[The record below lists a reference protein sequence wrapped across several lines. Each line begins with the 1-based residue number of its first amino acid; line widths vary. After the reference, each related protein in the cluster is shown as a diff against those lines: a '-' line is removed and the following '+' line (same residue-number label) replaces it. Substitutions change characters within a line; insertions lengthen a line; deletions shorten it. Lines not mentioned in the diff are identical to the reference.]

1 MTKAQKRGT
10 AAVIGVFAASA
21 LLAWLGGYDFDARS
35 PGVAS
40 WGACTLLLAIQF
52 WIITVYEG
60 IA

>member
-1 MTKAQKRGT
+1 MTTQHKRGT

-21 LLAWLGGYDFDARS
+21 LLAWLNGYDFDTRS
-35 PGVAS
+35 AGVAV